1 MGNMMKAYVIHSNGQ
16 IEALDLADGATEAL
30 HVAVSEDIDEI
41 PFTSDARF
49 LVDPW
54 AKFKALNPNTVAN
67 EIYRAL
73 GPDLVEGDYM
83 AAQSPSSSSVIPDRG
98 RMYRA
103 GSKWFS
109 QCPTRHWNR

>member
-41 PFTSDARF
+41 PFTADARF

-73 GPDLVEGDYM
+73 GPDLVEGDRM
-83 AAQSPSSSSVIPDRG
+83 AGAVAIVGISDTGSWTDVPSWVEMVLAVPDP
-98 RMYRA
+98 
-103 GSKWFS
+103 SLE
-109 QCPTRHWNR
+109 